1 MFLVSSFFQRRKKII
16 ILQKK
21 EEIYN
26 IQKNPPLP
34 VLHQIQ
40 ISEKHAKLTIDKI
53 DKIDKFLMSS
63 DIKNEEINN

>member
-1 MFLVSSFFQRRKKII
+1 MFLLFLKKKENNII

-26 IQKNPPLP
+26 IQKNPPRP
-34 VLHQIQ
+34 VLLQIQ